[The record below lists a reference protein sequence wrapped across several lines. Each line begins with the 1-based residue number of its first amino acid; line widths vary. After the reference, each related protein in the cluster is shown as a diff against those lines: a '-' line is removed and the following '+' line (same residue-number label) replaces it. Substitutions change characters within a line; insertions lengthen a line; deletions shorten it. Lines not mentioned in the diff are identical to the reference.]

1 MSSSGHIQ
9 TPTHKNWEHAQIPP
23 VGMCGRIVCGFQI
36 FTSHQ
41 LYPGNPCMQNYRSKL
56 KKHKLSPFP
65 LKIAVSK
72 KKRSFMFFQIMWCSV
87 MSFSNHSMFTHVLYG
102 HLVFNQCWFILSK
115 YISDHSMFNQCLFRW
130 SKIIRCSINLVVH
143 VIQDHLMSNQ
153 CSDYLL

>member
-72 KKRSFMFFQIMWCSV
+72 KNVRSCFFRSCDVQSCLFQIIQCSLMFSMVIWCSTNV
-87 MSFSNHSMFTHVLYG
+87 GSYCLN
-102 HLVFNQCWFILSK
+102 
-115 YISDHSMFNQCLFRW
+115 ISL
-130 SKIIRCSINLVVH
+130 IIPCSINV
-143 VIQDHLMSNQ
+143 
-153 CSDYLL
+153 CSADLRSFDVQSIWWCM